1 MMVKIK
7 FVLRARVLA
16 FPVGRLQLNSV
27 VVVCIGLQFCIS
39 VEVSLNHVGLSK
51 RESITKITPI
61 FEIFHLD
68 SHLQCV
74 AIKFA
79 ISLSVLGELV

>member
-27 VVVCIGLQFCIS
+27 VVVCVC
-39 VEVSLNHVGLSK
+39 VSDCTFAFRGGVF
-51 RESITKITPI
+51 ESCWII
-61 FEIFHLD
+61 
-68 SHLQCV
+68 
-74 AIKFA
+74 
-79 ISLSVLGELV
+79 

>member
-51 RESITKITPI
+51 RESITKITPVTRRDVPSR
-61 FEIFHLD
+61 L
-68 SHLQCV
+68 S
-74 AIKFA
+74 FA
-79 ISLSVLGELV
+79 VCCD